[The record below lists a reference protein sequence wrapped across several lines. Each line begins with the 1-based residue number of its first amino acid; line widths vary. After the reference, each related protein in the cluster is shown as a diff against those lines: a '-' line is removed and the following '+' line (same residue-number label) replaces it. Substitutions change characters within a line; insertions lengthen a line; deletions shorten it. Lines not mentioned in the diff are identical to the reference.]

1 MYIYTSSFF
10 LLLWCG
16 MTESPPPSSRRERR
30 RLEIRT
36 RILEAAERR
45 FQAVGYQA
53 ATIAEIC
60 DEADVAYK
68 TFFNHFPS
76 KHDVLN
82 EIEARALDGVVAQLA
97 EELESVA
104 STRDR
109 IRHFF
114 EHTAREADA
123 AGPMNRELMAA
134 MIHSAHVR
142 GDESAQIRR
151 VVEGIERIVEAG
163 IEQGDVRT
171 DHPLET
177 LAEMI
182 RGSYYVLMISFGNL
196 DDYPIVERARAL
208 ASLVAD
214 SIVIDGPD
222 PTPR

>member
-1 MYIYTSSFF
+1 MSQSAPT
-10 LLLWCG
+10 
-16 MTESPPPSSRRERR
+16 PSRRERR
-30 RLEIRT
+30 RLEIRS
-36 RILEAAERR
+36 RILEAAQRR

-53 ATIAEIC
+53 ATVAEIC
-60 DEADVAYK
+60 DDADVAYK

-82 EIEARALDGVVAQLA
+82 EIEARALDGLVAHLGEA
-97 EELESVA
+97 LEADA
-104 STRDR
+104 STRER
-109 IRHFF
+109 ITRFF
-114 EHTAREADA
+114 ERTAREADA

-151 VVEGIERIVEAG
+151 VVEGIERIVQAG
-163 IEQGDVRT
+163 IERGDVRM

-177 LAEMI
+177 LAEMV

-208 ASLVAD
+208 AALVAD
-214 SIVIDGPD
+214 SIASDETDAPAS
-222 PTPR
+222 